1 MTNKLNK
8 TSNIYYFIICIL
20 YTCIWICSI
29 YQYTFNC
36 IGIQKWYHIYLHMDS
51 YTHLHTLSLTHTHL
65 HTYIYN
71 TILCTNN
78 SSVYIY
84 IHIVFLTF
92 SHRPTTG
99 TCVGTWIA
107 VDGASCTPFFYFFS
121 NHDLRAQR
129 WWPGMIVNE
138 ILRPVQPNVL
148 REALMCAA
156 FL

>member
-20 YTCIWICSI
+20 YTCIWICAI

-36 IGIQKWYHIYLHMDS
+36 IGIQKWYQIYLHMDTLTHT
-51 YTHLHTLSLTHTHL
+51 YTHLHTLSLTHTLTH
-65 HTYIYN
+65 IYN
-71 TILCTNN
+71 ILYYIQTTQA
-78 SSVYIY
+78 YIY
-84 IHIVFLTF
+84 IYIVFLTF
-92 SHRPTTG
+92 SHRPTSG
-99 TCVGTWIA
+99 TVGTWIA
-107 VDGASCTPFFYFFS
+107 VDGAWPQS
-121 NHDLRAQR
+121 Q

-156 FL
+156 FLQLGWERWCLW